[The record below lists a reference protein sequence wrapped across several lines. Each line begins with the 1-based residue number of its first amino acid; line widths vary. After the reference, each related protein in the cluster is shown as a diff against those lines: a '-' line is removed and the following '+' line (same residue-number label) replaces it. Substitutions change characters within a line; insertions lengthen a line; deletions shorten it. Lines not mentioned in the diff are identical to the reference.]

1 MKQWLTS
8 QEAAEIIGVSR
19 VTIHRW
25 RQAGNVFLPGT
36 VRPAGVL
43 RTTYLIHVDE
53 VERLRKLYAKNEDG
67 LAVAA

>member
-8 QEAAEIIGVSR
+8 QEAADRIGVSR
-19 VTIHRW
+19 MTIHRW
-25 RQAGNVFLPGT
+25 RQAGIFRPGT